1 MKSSSLPL
9 DIIISKKVYSTCNV
23 EQRGVY
29 QILNFMV
36 FVIIVYGLVKIHF
49 DFKTLFYISRHK
61 TCKLNKD

>member
-9 DIIISKKVYSTCNV
+9 DIIISNKVNSNV

-36 FVIIVYGLVKIHF
+36 FVLIVYGLVKIHY

-61 TCKLNKD
+61 ICKLNKD

>member
-9 DIIISKKVYSTCNV
+9 DIIISKKVYSKV

>member
-9 DIIISKKVYSTCNV
+9 DIIISKKVYSNV

-29 QILNFMV
+29 QILNVMV

>member
-9 DIIISKKVYSTCNV
+9 DIIISKKVYSNV

-36 FVIIVYGLVKIHF
+36 FVIIVYGLVKIYF